1 MPDTGGGVAPATS
14 SQLAAR
20 HLPSGLNSRFT
31 AAQLT
36 FPEYIAHARSV
47 IAQAHA
53 GLTADELSKVIEGN
67 TPFELKP
74 AEGFTAGK
82 EKTYQ
87 RGILLVHGLTDSPYF
102 MRHLAAVF
110 QESGFRVMAVLL
122 PGHGTQPGDLL
133 DVRWQ
138 EWARAV
144 AYGVEQLA
152 CEVDEVYLGGYSAGG
167 ALSVYQSLRD
177 KRVRGLFL
185 FAPALKISSR
195 AAWANFH
202 KLYSW
207 LMPSAKWLNIN
218 SDRDRYKYESFPKN
232 AAAQM
237 YALTQALQLQLA
249 QSKVAIPVF
258 TVMSQDDVTVDAEAI
273 IEFMALAS
281 HPLNKL
287 VYYFSQAEKIP
298 ARILSKSECVSAVF
312 PEKKIISSAHTALVL
327 PGEDPYYGEQGTYC
341 NCIHYYPEERE
352 KYAACNESSM
362 QLPQG
367 EITDENLKSGT
378 MRRLMHNPNF
388 ASLEIALRQFID
400 HLPA

>member
-1 MPDTGGGVAPATS
+1 MPDTRGRVAQATS
-14 SQLAAR
+14 SQLTAR
-20 HLPSGLNSRFT
+20 HQSSGLNSRFT

-67 TPFELKP
+67 APFELRP

-82 EKTYQ
+82 EKTYR
-87 RGILLVHGLTDSPYF
+87 RGVLLVHGLTDSPYF
-102 MRHLAAVF
+102 MRYLAAIF
-110 QESGFRVMAVLL
+110 RECGFRVLTVLL

-152 CEVDEVYLGGYSAGG
+152 CDVDEVYLGGYSAGG
-167 ALSVYQSLRD
+167 ALSIYHSMQD

-195 AAWANFH
+195 AVWANFH
-202 KLYSW
+202 RFYSW
-207 LMPSAKWLNIN
+207 LLPAAKWLNIN
-218 SDRDRYKYESFPKN
+218 PDRDRYKYESFPKN

-237 YALTQALQLQLA
+237 YALTQVLKSQLA

-258 TVMSQDDVTVDAEAI
+258 TAMSQDDATVDAEAI
-273 IEFMALAS
+273 VEFMALAP

-287 VYYFSQAEKIP
+287 VYYFSRADKIP
-298 ARILSKSECVSAVF
+298 ARILNKSECVSAVL

-327 PGEDPYYGEQGTYC
+327 PGEDPYYGEQGEYMVC
-341 NCIHYYPEERE
+341 N
-352 KYAACNESSM
+352 NSSV

-400 HLPA
+400 RLPA

>member
-1 MPDTGGGVAPATS
+1 MPKTGSSVAQATS
-14 SQLAAR
+14 SLLEAR
-20 HLPSGLNSRFT
+20 HQSSGLNKHFT
-31 AAQLT
+31 DAQST
-36 FPEYIAHARSV
+36 FPEYIAHARAM
-47 IAQAHA
+47 IAQAHPELA
-53 GLTADELSKVIEGN
+53 ADELSKVIDGN
-67 TPFELKP
+67 APFELKP

-82 EKTYQ
+82 EKTYR

-102 MRHLAAVF
+102 MRHLAAIF

-138 EWARAV
+138 EWARVV

-152 CEVDEVYLGGYSAGG
+152 READEVYLGGYSAGG
-167 ALSVYQSLRD
+167 ALSIYQSLRD
-177 KRVRGLFL
+177 KRVHGLFL

-202 KLYSW
+202 RFYSG
-207 LMPSAKWLNIN
+207 LLPAAKWVHIN
-218 SDRDRYKYESFPKN
+218 PDRDRYKYESFPKN

-237 YALTQALQLQLA
+237 YALTQVLRSQLA
-249 QSKVAIPVF
+249 KAKVPIPIF

-273 IEFMALAS
+273 IEFMALAP
-281 HPLNKL
+281 HPGNKL
-287 VYYFSQAEKIP
+287 VYYFSRAEKIP
-298 ARILSKSECVSAVF
+298 ARILNNAECVNAVF

-327 PGEDPYYGEQGTYC
+327 PGEDPYYGEQGAYC

-352 KYAACNESSM
+352 KYAAFNDSLV

-388 ASLEIALRQFID
+388 AGLKVALRQFID
-400 HLPA
+400 RLPA